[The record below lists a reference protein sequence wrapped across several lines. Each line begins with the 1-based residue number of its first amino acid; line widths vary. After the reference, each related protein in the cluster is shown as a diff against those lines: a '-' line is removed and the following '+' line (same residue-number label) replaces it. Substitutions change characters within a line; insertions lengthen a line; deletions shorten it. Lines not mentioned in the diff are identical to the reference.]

1 MPSLYR
7 PEAIEGQRQ
16 AWLGRI
22 QLVRPLSLT
31 VLTACAVTAALAVG
45 AFLFVGDYTRKARV
59 SGYLAPDRGLI
70 RLMPQQA
77 GTLLER
83 HASEG
88 QYVHAGDALF
98 VLSVDRSTLSGD
110 SQVGVQAALDA
121 RGRSLQ
127 EASRQQAALVAEQG
141 SALDRRL
148 ADMRRESSQIGAEIG
163 LHRKRLELA
172 RASLGRLQDLQKSNF
187 ISEAQVQTKQ
197 EEVLGLEAQTQALER
212 QLATQ
217 QREIGVVEAQRRE
230 LPLRLQVQQGE
241 IDRELAG
248 LAQEGAESAARQRIV
263 VRAPADGLLSAVT
276 VEPGQNVTPGIAL
289 ATLLPND
296 AVLQAHLY
304 APSSAVGFVHPQ
316 QQVQLRYQAYPYQK
330 FGLQAGR
337 VLDVSRT
344 PLQASELSSLP
355 LAGVVTGAATVAGEP
370 LYRITVALDR
380 QSVQAYGRAQPLTP
394 GMQID
399 ADVLLDRRRLIEW
412 LFEPVLGLTGRV

>member
-1 MPSLYR
+1 MPSLFR

-31 VLTACAVTAALAVG
+31 VLTAFAVSAAVAVG

-59 SGYLAPDRGLI
+59 SGYLAPDLGLI

-77 GTLLER
+77 GTLIER
-83 HASEG
+83 HAAEG
-88 QYVHAGDALF
+88 QQVRAGDALF
-98 VLSVDRSTLSGD
+98 VLSVDRSTLAGD
-110 SQVGVQAALDA
+110 SQAGVQRALDT
-121 RGRSLQ
+121 RERSLQ
-127 EASRQQAALVAEQG
+127 EASRQQAALVTEQQA
-141 SALDRRL
+141 ALDRRL
-148 ADMRRESSQIGAEIG
+148 ADMRRELSQIGSEIG

-187 ISEAQVQTKQ
+187 ISEAQVQSKQ

-212 QLATQ
+212 QQATQ

-241 IDRELAG
+241 IERELAE
-248 LAQEGAESAARQRIV
+248 LVQEGAESAARQRIV
-263 VRAPADGLLSAVT
+263 VRAPTDGVLSAVT
-276 VEPGQNVTPGIAL
+276 VEPGQNVTPGVAL
-289 ATLLPND
+289 ATLLPSN
-296 AVLQAHLY
+296 ATLQAHLY
-304 APSSAVGFVHPQ
+304 APSSAVGFLHPQ

-380 QSVQAYGRAQPLTP
+380 QNVTAYGRAQPLTP

-412 LFEPVLGLTGRV
+412 LFEPVLGLAGRV